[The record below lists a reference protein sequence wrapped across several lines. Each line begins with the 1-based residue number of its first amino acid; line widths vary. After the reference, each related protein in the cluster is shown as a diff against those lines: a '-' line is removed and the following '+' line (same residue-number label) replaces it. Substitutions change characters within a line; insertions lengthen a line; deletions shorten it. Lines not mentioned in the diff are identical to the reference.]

1 MMFMKKLTDTTKNK
15 KEDERQN
22 IVFYLNKKDIIDK
35 INKA

>member
-1 MMFMKKLTDTTKNK
+1 MKKLTDTTENK

-22 IVFYLNKKDIIDK
+22 IVFYLNKKDIIDR